1 MPDRQLIEKFQRG
14 IAGRLLA
21 APLAGTSDPPWYNL
35 LAETGIAAFFTEM
48 ITADGFYRGSRKTKG
63 MLAVADSE
71 DGFQRQYPSLG
82 VPVFVQ
88 LFGHVPEAF
97 AETARFVEECG
108 YDGIDLNY
116 GCPAKKVIRSG
127 NGAAQM
133 RDLPLALELAAATI
147 ENTRLPVTAKLRLG
161 IDGERETYLRLGSE
175 LEKLGITALT
185 LHPRT
190 REEQFLGHSDWS
202 AIARLV
208 EAVDC
213 PVIGNGDVTSPAEAR
228 RMLDETGCHAIMVG
242 RALIKTPWLAG
253 QIASAL
259 ADEAPQPEI
268 DWQERIRWTRHH
280 GRLLADFYGE
290 RNGMFRVRRFALHYL
305 RGVDGARE
313 LRRTLA
319 TVSSLSELEEQLSEA
334 ATLPDKETA

>member
-1 MPDRQLIEKFQRG
+1 MSDKQLIEGFRRG
-14 IAGRLLA
+14 IAGRVLS
-21 APLAGTSDPPWYNL
+21 APLAGTSDPPWYSL
-35 LAETGIAAFFTEM
+35 LAETGIAAFVTEM

-63 MLAVADSE
+63 MLAIADSA
-71 DGFQRQYPSLG
+71 GNLRRQYPSLG

-116 GCPAKKVIRSG
+116 GCPAKKVNRSG

-133 RDLPLALELAAATI
+133 RDIPLALELAAATI

-161 IDGERETYLRLGSE
+161 IDGERETYLRLAEG
-175 LEKLGITALT
+175 LARLGVAALT

-213 PVIGNGDVTSPAEAR
+213 PVIGNGDITSTADALKMFEQT
-228 RMLDETGCHAIMVG
+228 DCHAIMIG
-242 RALIKTPWLAG
+242 RALIRTPWLAG
-253 QIASAL
+253 GIVKSL
-259 ADEAPQPEI
+259 SGGVIPPEI
-268 DWQERIRWTRHH
+268 DWQERIRWTRRH
-280 GRLLADFYGE
+280 GQMLAEYYGE

-313 LRRTLA
+313 LRRQLA
-319 TVSSLSELEEQLSEA
+319 TVASLVELEERLNEA
-334 ATLPDKETA
+334 AELV

>member
-1 MPDRQLIEKFQRG
+1 MSDQQLIEKYQQG
-14 IAGRLLA
+14 IAGRVLS
-21 APLAGTSDPPWYNL
+21 APLAGTSDPPWYSL
-35 LAETGIAAFFTEM
+35 LAESGIAAFVTEM
-48 ITADGFYRGSRKTKG
+48 ITADGYFRGSRKTKG
-63 MLAVADSE
+63 MLAVADS
-71 DGFQRQYPSLG
+71 DGRFQRQYPRLG

-97 AETARFVEECG
+97 AETVRFVEECG

-133 RDLPLALELAAATI
+133 RDIPLALEVAAATI

-161 IDGERETYLRLGSE
+161 IDGERETYLQLAEG
-175 LEKLGITALT
+175 LAKLGIAALI

-208 EAVDC
+208 RAVDC
-213 PVIGNGDVTSPAEAR
+213 PVIGNGDITSTADAR
-228 RMLDETGCHAIMVG
+228 QMFEQTNCHAIMIG
-242 RALIKTPWLAG
+242 RALIKEPWLAG
-253 QIASAL
+253 SIARNLSR
-259 ADEAPQPEI
+259 EAAQVEVS
-268 DWQERIRWTRHH
+268 WRKRIRWTRHH
-280 GRLLADFYGE
+280 GQMLAEYYGE

-313 LRRTLA
+313 LRRKLA
-319 TVSSLSELEEQLSEA
+319 TVASLDELEERLYEA
-334 ATLPDKETA
+334 AELA